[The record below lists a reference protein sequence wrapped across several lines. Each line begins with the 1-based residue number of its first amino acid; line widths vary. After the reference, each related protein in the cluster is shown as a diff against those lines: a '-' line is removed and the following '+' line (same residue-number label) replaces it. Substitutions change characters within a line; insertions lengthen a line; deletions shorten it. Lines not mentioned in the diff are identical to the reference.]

1 MLLNR
6 ASSQTELDY
15 DDDEIIEASDSSRS
29 GFSKSE
35 EDSPIR
41 HSKSSDAFGRFLKQN
56 TTRTKSFDGFDFM
69 KNGSSTSNKPKK
81 KEVAAKKRKFEPDES
96 APFTICGF
104 SGTFSVIPK
113 KPSSKNPRIEEKL
126 HDADLVR
133 KVVTEEEE
141 TAKSKKGSPNGHRT
155 ISDVWKVTEEQ
166 LAKKRIQ
173 RISKQLSE
181 MGYPKETVDK
191 MLSENPDCTTV
202 DDAIQLLSSTLLTS
216 SSSPS
221 TTTTSSDPLS
231 TSPLSRAKML
241 GRKRSPPASPSKMSP
256 LKPQLVSQKNF
267 EREMETAAKE
277 LRTLSDVP
285 LQLSDEDSTE
295 KVVVDPAIS
304 SKLMDFQRDGV
315 KFLYDLYKNDKG
327 GILADGKQ
335 TINFNQYSL
344 IPFIYRFVIKKS
356 IHYLFFLINRH
367 GVGEN
372 CSNNSVHFGHSW
384 RLCQK
389 GYNNEILS
397 MEE

>member
-81 KEVAAKKRKFEPDES
+81 REIAAKKRKLEPDES

-133 KVVTEEEE
+133 KVVTAEAEEGEI
-141 TAKSKKGSPNGHRT
+141 TRSKKSSPNSHRT
-155 ISDVWKVTEEQ
+155 ISDMWKVTEEQ

-191 MLSENPDCTTV
+191 MLSENPDCATV
-202 DDAIQLLSSTLLTS
+202 DDAVQLLSSTLLTS

-221 TTTTSSDPLS
+221 TTTTTITSSSDPLL

-295 KVVVDPAIS
+295 KVVIDPAIS

-335 TINFNQYSL
+335 LSNF
-344 IPFIYRFVIKKS
+344 
-356 IHYLFFLINRH
+356 
-367 GVGEN
+367 
-372 CSNNSVHFGHSW
+372 
-384 RLCQK
+384 
-389 GYNNEILS
+389 
-397 MEE
+397 